1 MMQNLD
7 ISDALIRLGKKLSKD
22 SDIADFC
29 NEQFKKAVTVFVG
42 DTLRSQEPTFDK
54 TPYIVITDFQKQ
66 EGQNVEFCSYSF
78 TIYVGV
84 GGEKSELVE
93 DENGLLMPDLF
104 DVGAKFMTLIEAVL
118 NDPKKNLRP
127 CSKVNTAGPF
137 PLDPAGR
144 HWLGKMQISKR
155 IYQHVGTSY
164 QEDFDL

>member
-7 ISDALIRLGKKLSKD
+7 ISDGLIRLGKKLKNDKD
-22 SDIADFC
+22 ISDFC
-29 NEQFKKAVTVFVG
+29 REQFGKTVTVFVG
-42 DTLRSQEPTFDK
+42 DTLRSQEPTLNR
-54 TPYIVITDFQKQ
+54 TPYIVITDFRKQ
-66 EGQNVEFCSYSF
+66 EGQDIEFCPYSF

-104 DVGAKFMTLIEAVL
+104 DVGAKFMTLIEDVL
-118 NDPKKNLRP
+118 NDPSKNLRP

-137 PLDPAGR
+137 ALDPAGK
-144 HWLGKMQISKR
+144 HWLGKMEIVKR
-155 IYQHVGTSY
+155 VYQHLGTSY